1 MTRKRLLS
9 YFLFWIM
16 LINTLSSV
24 TAEAEYIDGAVLEKE
39 AVLHTEMEENKISN
53 VVTGTSVTN
62 KKNITTNIGLGSSV
76 KEEDFNQIGFAFVHD
91 GLNYE
96 VTVTGSAIKP
106 GELMLVAPKPQ
117 YDFKGKIVIP
127 STVVYEDIPF
137 QVTSIYEN
145 AFLNK
150 YTLEATLELPYTLR
164 KIGKQAFFGC
174 KGLTGDLIIPDS
186 VEEIG
191 ESAFYGC
198 SGFDGTLKLSKRL
211 SEIKAGTFVNCK
223 NFTGK
228 LIIPG
233 TIKNTEGFE
242 GCNGF
247 TSLLLQEGLEKISGA
262 AFRGCSNI
270 KGELKIPES
279 VKSIGAAAFMDCK
292 SLTGT
297 LEIRGDIELPEVK
310 LPEDAGGF
318 YYSLAFSGTGIEKVI
333 IHEGIQ
339 KLARQLFMDCL
350 ELKEIYIP
358 NSVIDIDKRTFSSF
372 YTGENLNIAIYCNEN
387 SYAHT
392 YAIEN
397 GFTYVLLDYVE
408 PELEVTYQPEEWLYE
423 KDSKTLTA
431 SVSNLSKTFSL
442 KANKE
447 GCTFSSSHPKTAEVN
462 ARGEVTLKGTGTTVL
477 TARSASQEETAAMTL
492 SVFDFTPKMPENTLT
507 VNQAV
512 TNPAGFFI
520 YPVQGSEVLTDGS
533 FYTYEKASQ
542 TYTPISGITYGRQ
555 GEHSYQIQLSREMQ
569 NKTYAFYVKTEVQ
582 KEVYYLPLKIKVV
595 SVKPKLSVKA
605 ASINAFYTDEA
616 SRTSRLSLV
625 NPNGLTITGASL
637 DSELE
642 KWFEVRFSGTG
653 EISCLLKP
661 VTPETEIGN
670 ITKKGSLQV
679 QTVEYKDP
687 VPVPV
692 TILVIKKAPVLV
704 QSEALSQIN
713 TWLDS
718 GNGAAAAFEVQE
730 KEKGQNRPLCLSA
743 AAFLGEDQ
751 TKSLYQGLAW
761 EGCRLFLPIKNP
773 ADFQKTVRTKIAVRE
788 ENWLE
793 PVVLTH
799 QVQAV
804 RKKPEAK
811 LSKKTLFFDRT
822 IPGAFGE
829 AWLTF
834 TAKPGSTGYEKLP
847 GTVTAVKNSGKA
859 PVLVLEQTDETHY
872 RLRAAADG
880 NTQKG
885 TYTYQISPRLTDGTA
900 LKPVTLKLTV
910 TEAKKETAVK
920 AKALKGSSLD
930 LAAREH
936 TGMAYSLTASNQA
949 VTVSGAALSGEAGS
963 LFALEEIR
971 KDALLTGIRIR
982 AKQEA
987 ELQAGKTYSVPV
999 KITLRSGYDQS
1010 PLPETGIVL
1019 KIKAKESILRA
1030 RINQTKATLYTEVE
1044 NSREEF
1050 RVSLAAPSGAELE
1063 EIKHISK
1070 KIPEGAFEIQ
1080 TDPGEGRIQISIKD
1094 SSQLL
1099 KNKSY
1104 AFQFGLRAKGGNKYK
1119 TQSIRIKIK

>member
-127 STVVYEDIPF
+127 SSVVYEDIPF

-150 YTLEATLELPYTLR
+150 YTLEATLELPNTLR

-198 SGFDGTLKLSKRL
+198 SGFDGELKLSENLKT
-211 SEIKAGTFVNCK
+211 IGYDAFKNCRS
-223 NFTGK
+223 
-228 LIIPG
+228 LIGELRIPDSL
-233 TIKNTEGFE
+233 KQVDGFE
-242 GCNGF
+242 GCSGF
-247 TSLLLQEGLEKISGA
+247 TALILNEGLEDIIGGAFAFCSG
-262 AFRGCSNI
+262 FTNQLLLPST
-270 KGELKIPES
+270 
-279 VKSIGAAAFMDCK
+279 VKKIGAGAFAYC
-292 SLTGT
+292 SGFTGT
-297 LEIRGDIELPEVK
+297 LTISNSILFEEITGEFNYSNAFSYCSSIEKIIICEGIAK
-310 LPEDAGGF
+310 LP
-318 YYSLAFSGTGIEKVI
+318 
-333 IHEGIQ
+333 
-339 KLARQLFMDCL
+339 RQLFMDCYK
-350 ELKEIYIP
+350 LKEVFIP
-358 NSVIDIDKRTFSSF
+358 DSVKEIGETTFGSF
-372 YTGENLNIAIYCNEN
+372 YYGENLDVTIYCNEN

-492 SVFDFTPKMPENTLT
+492 SVFDFTPQMPENTLT

-542 TYTPISGITYGRQ
+542 TYTPISGITYGKQ
-555 GEHSYQIQLSREMQ
+555 GEHSYQIQLSREIQ

-605 ASINAFYTDEA
+605 ASINAFYTDET

-679 QTVEYKDP
+679 QTAEYKDP
-687 VPVPV
+687 VPVPFMIPV
-692 TILVIKKAPVLV
+692 TKKAPVLV

-761 EGCRLFLPIKNP
+761 EGCRLFLQIKNP

-804 RKKPEAK
+804 CKKPEAK
-811 LSKKTLFFDRT
+811 LSKKTLSFDRT

-1019 KIKAKESILRA
+1019 KIKPKESTLRV

-1119 TQSIRIKIK
+1119 TQSISIKIK

>member
-127 STVVYEDIPF
+127 SSVVYEDIPF

-150 YTLEATLELPYTLR
+150 YTLEATLELPNTLR

-211 SEIKAGTFVNCK
+211 SEIKAGTFVNCS
-223 NFTGK
+223 NLVGE
-228 LIIPG
+228 LVIYG
-233 TIKNTEGFE
+233 NIKSV
-242 GCNGF
+242 NGF
-247 TSLLLQEGLEKISGA
+247 YNCRKLTSLILEEGVEKIYSFGYCTG
-262 AFRGCSNI
+262 F
-270 KGELKIPES
+270 KGELVLPKSLKYIGTGAFSYCTGFTGTLVIPKDTKLDYYENEDYNNNFHGCANIEKIIIEEGVTYIPTQC
-279 VKSIGAAAFMDCK
+279 FMDC
-292 SLTGT
+292 
-297 LEIRGDIELPEVK
+297 R
-310 LPEDAGGF
+310 
-318 YYSLAFSGTGIEKVI
+318 KV
-333 IHEGIQ
+333 
-339 KLARQLFMDCL
+339 RD
-350 ELKEIYIP
+350 IYIP
-358 NSVIDIDKRTFSSF
+358 DSVIFIGKNIFAWFGEDKRTDATF
-372 YTGENLNIAIYCNEN
+372 YCNEN

-462 ARGEVTLKGTGTTVL
+462 ARGEVTLKGIGTTVL

-542 TYTPISGITYGRQ
+542 TYTPISGITYGKQ
-555 GEHSYQIQLSREMQ
+555 GGHSYQIQLSREIQ
-569 NKTYAFYVKTEVQ
+569 NKTYAFYVKAEVQ

-616 SRTSRLSLV
+616 SRISCLSLV

-653 EISCLLKP
+653 ELSCLLKP
-661 VTPETEIGN
+661 VTSETEIGN

-679 QTVEYKDP
+679 QTAEYKDP
-687 VPVPV
+687 VTVPV
-692 TILVIKKAPVLV
+692 TIPVTKKAPVLV

-743 AAFLGEDQ
+743 AVFLGEDQ

-761 EGCRLFLPIKNP
+761 EGCRLFLQIKNP

-799 QVQAV
+799 QLQAV

-811 LSKKTLFFDRT
+811 LSKKTLSFDRT

-885 TYTYQISPRLTDGTA
+885 TYTYQISPRLTDETA

-1019 KIKAKESILRA
+1019 KIKAKESTLRV

-1104 AFQFGLRAKGGNKYK
+1104 TFQFGLRAKGGNKYK
-1119 TQSIRIKIK
+1119 TQSISIKIK